1 MMIQSVKNSN
11 WLILGLVV
19 ILMARCY
26 PSEDVTVSD
35 LDLVV
40 TVPNEQVDFSTFK
53 TYSLPDSIIR
63 IGEEESEEGPFDQDI
78 LDLVRS
84 NLNSLGYV
92 EEDSSQINPPDLV
105 VFVELLVIDNFII
118 SGGYPIWNYWGWW
131 GGWYPGWGY
140 GPGWGGGYPYVPV
153 VTSYT
158 TGTLIIDMI
167 DPNNPN
173 TSEEIIPII
182 WSAFLN
188 GLVTGSEASIQ
199 TRVTNGINQAFD
211 QSPYLGT
218 N

>member
-1 MMIQSVKNSN
+1 ME
-11 WLILGLVV
+11 
-19 ILMARCY
+19 A
-26 PSEDVTVSD
+26 
-35 LDLVV
+35 
-40 TVPNEQVDFSTFK
+40 
-53 TYSLPDSIIR
+53 SLPVTK
-63 IGEEESEEGPFDQDI
+63 PFKKALQI
-78 LDLVRS
+78 M
-84 NLNSLGYV
+84 GMI
-92 EEDSSQINPPDLV
+92 SS
-105 VFVELLVIDNFII
+105 
-118 SGGYPIWNYWGWW
+118 
-131 GGWYPGWGY
+131 PGWGY